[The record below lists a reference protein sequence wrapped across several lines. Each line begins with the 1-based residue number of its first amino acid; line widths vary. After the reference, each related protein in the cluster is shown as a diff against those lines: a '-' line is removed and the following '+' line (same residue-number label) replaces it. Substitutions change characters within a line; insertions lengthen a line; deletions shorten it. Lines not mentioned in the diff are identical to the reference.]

1 MRCIRIGTFPS
12 FDREFK
18 RLAKK
23 YKSLTQDL
31 QILVNELRDNP
42 YLGTDGIKPFIDD
55 CKKYG
60 KGIFILVK
68 TSNKSSGELQDL
80 KLENRK
86 NNI

>member
-42 YLGTDGIKPFIDD
+42 YLGTDLGNGLRKVRMAIC
-55 CKKYG
+55 CKGEG
-60 KGIFILVK
+60 KK
-68 TSNKSSGELQDL
+68 RWSKSYYFQCDYFF
-80 KLENRK
+80 N
-86 NNI
+86 